1 MFYSLTGNVIFTD
14 LSSVALE
21 CSGVGFRC
29 QTSANTL
36 RDVDKNEKLTLFTYL
51 NVREDALDLF
61 GFSTEYEL
69 EWFKLLIGVTG
80 VGPKAALAVLSEL
93 TPDKLA
99 LAVSAGDVKAI
110 TRAQGV
116 GPKIAQRVILELKD
130 KAKSALSSFSQDA
143 SAFDSVASVSESSNT
158 SEAVA
163 ALTMLGYSQSDAAL
177 AVSKVDAS
185 QPTEQIIRQCL
196 KILSRQ
202 A

>member
-14 LSSVALE
+14 LNSVALE
-21 CSGVGFRC
+21 CGGVGFRC
-29 QTSANTL
+29 LTSTNTL
-36 RDVDKNEKLTLFTYL
+36 RDVDVHEKTTLYTHL

-80 VGPKAALAVLSEL
+80 VGPKAALAILSEL
-93 TPDKLA
+93 SPDKLA

-130 KAKSALSSFSQDA
+130 KAKSALSSFGEVSSQAD
-143 SAFDSVASVSESSNT
+143 DVAEVFGSSNT

-163 ALTMLGYSQSDAAL
+163 ALTMLGYSQSEAAL

-185 QPTEQIIRQCL
+185 LPTDLIIKQCL
-196 KILSRQ
+196 KLLSRQ
-202 A
+202 V